1 MANVAKSIMVGYRI
15 VPRNNL
21 TNDPDGL
28 HPGVGH
34 HLPVRRDRLAVHLVR
49 PASVVPAQGSF
60 FALPLEQFINML
72 RTREVILK
80 SADALFYI
88 LDSRSK
94 RFPVVEGVEASQ
106 LLLVP
111 LHQVGQGVEEPSRN
125 EKKIKNQKMIL
136 PRPLASILLQLD
148 PGRKAALAAETA
160 RSTSA
165 LRFGEDVE
173 LVFIYLLFY

>member
-1 MANVAKSIMVGYRI
+1 MVGYRI

-34 HLPVRRDRLAVHLVR
+34 HLPVRRDRLTVHLVR

-60 FALPLEQFINML
+60 FVLPLEQFINML

-94 RFPVVEGVEASQ
+94 RFSVVEGVEASQ

-111 LHQVGQGVEEPSRN
+111 LHRVGKGVEEPSRN
-125 EKKIKNQKMIL
+125 EEKIKNQKMIL

-148 PGRKAALAAETA
+148 PGRKAALAAATA

-165 LRFGEDVE
+165 LGFGGC
-173 LVFIYLLFY
+173 

>member
-1 MANVAKSIMVGYRI
+1 MVGYRI

-34 HLPVRRDRLAVHLVR
+34 HLPVRRDRLTVHLVR

-60 FALPLEQFINML
+60 FVLPLEQFINIL

-111 LHQVGQGVEEPSRN
+111 LHQVGKGVEEPSRN

-165 LRFGEDVE
+165 LRFVGV
-173 LVFIYLLFY
+173 

>member
-1 MANVAKSIMVGYRI
+1 
-15 VPRNNL
+15 
-21 TNDPDGL
+21 
-28 HPGVGH
+28 
-34 HLPVRRDRLAVHLVR
+34 
-49 PASVVPAQGSF
+49 
-60 FALPLEQFINML
+60 ML

-111 LHQVGQGVEEPSRN
+111 LHQVGKGVEEPSRN
-125 EKKIKNQKMIL
+125 EKKIKNQKVTL

-148 PGRKAALAAETA
+148 PGRKAALAAATA

-165 LRFGEDVE
+165 LGFGGDVE